1 MAHSPARSTAA
12 PFARAHLMD
21 GLLSEALFLK
31 LRSAYEAKWGARLA
45 VLDTDGNFITGHL
58 PDNGDSPENRRL
70 YTMQMRE
77 SLRWGDAP
85 FDLLADGTMVWV
97 VPLMLNQRLMGGIA
111 AHITRRSLFSREE
124 EDTPSVNVRDA
135 AVELRR
141 LMEEENL
148 TNASL
153 LEMRRGEYMSER
165 RRAEAI
171 HAFKAYSP
179 DFRTIYIKEEPA
191 LMTAI
196 RKGDREEARSLLN
209 RILVVLHYQAGDN
222 LALIKSF
229 FLEIV
234 TLMCRAAVETG
245 CDAREL
251 LGKNYEAF
259 TDLSSIH
266 SDDELG
272 PWLHD
277 MLERLLD
284 AIHSHRNDS
293 PMALLQAAMAYMHEN
308 LHRDISR
315 DEVAAV
321 AHLSPAHFS
330 RIFKKEMKES
340 FTDMLNRMRID
351 HASELLARTDR
362 SLAMVALDCGFKDQG
377 YFTKVFRK
385 YMKKTPRE
393 YRLHLLSSRKESE
406 FAH

>member
-1 MAHSPARSTAA
+1 MKKRPEFALSSDCGLEDFISESQ
-12 PFARAHLMD
+12 FARLR
-21 GLLSEALFLK
+21 GL
-31 LRSAYEAKWGARLA
+31 YEKKWNSQLA
-45 VLDTDGNFITGHL
+45 VIDADGIVHCGRL
-58 PDNGDSPENRRL
+58 PAGGETTELRRL
-70 YTMQMRE
+70 FKMQMQE
-77 SLRWGDAP
+77 AMRWGDAP
-85 FDLLADGTMVWV
+85 FDLLPDGSMVWV
-97 VPLMLNQRLMGGIA
+97 VPLMLNLRLLGGIVAHVTRQRLYPGNA
-111 AHITRRSLFSREE
+111 EE
-124 EDTPSVNVRDA
+124 PSVNVREA

-141 LMEEENL
+141 LLEEENL
-148 TNASL
+148 TNAPF
-153 LEMRRGEYMSER
+153 LEMRRDQYMSER

-179 DFRTIYIKEEPA
+179 DFRTIYIREEPA

-196 RKGDREEARSLLN
+196 RKGDREEARNLLN

-222 LALIKSF
+222 LALVKSF

-234 TLMCRAAVETG
+234 TLMCRTAVEMG

-259 TDLSSIH
+259 TDLSSIR

-284 AIHSHRNDS
+284 AIHRHRNDS
-293 PMALLQAAMAYMHEN
+293 PIPLLQAAMSYMHEN

-315 DEVAAV
+315 DEVAEV

-351 HASELLARTDR
+351 KAAEFLARTDR
-362 SLAMVALDCGFKDQG
+362 SLCLVALDCGFKDQS
-377 YFTKVFRK
+377 YFTKVFRR
-385 YMKKTPRE
+385 YMKQTPRE
-393 YRLHLLSSRKESE
+393 YRMRLAKSRKDV
-406 FAH
+406 